1 MHDRPKCTPPEAPG
15 VTRPA
20 VTRAERR
27 AQIILLRSAE
37 EIAAVRTLLWIV
49 HVKLGERPEDSDMGE
64 NLIPDSVRV
73 AVRGT
78 IECVSSDCLDPA
90 IRALEET
97 ARETPES
104 LARQWRERL
113 AQRGGAL

>member
-1 MHDRPKCTPPEAPG
+1 MPARQKSIPPKPPG
-15 VTRPA
+15 VTRT
-20 VTRAERR
+20 VLTRAERR

-49 HVKLGERPEDSDMGE
+49 HVKLGELPEDADMGE

-73 AVRGT
+73 SIRGT

-90 IRALEET
+90 IAALETT
-97 ARETPES
+97 ARETPQDLE
-104 LARQWRERL
+104 RQWKERL
-113 AQRGGAL
+113 AQRGQ